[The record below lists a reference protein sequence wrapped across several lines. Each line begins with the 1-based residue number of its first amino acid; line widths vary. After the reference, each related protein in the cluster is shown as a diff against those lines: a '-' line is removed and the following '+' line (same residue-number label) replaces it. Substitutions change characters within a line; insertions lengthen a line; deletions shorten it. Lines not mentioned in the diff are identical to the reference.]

1 MALRQT
7 IEWRDMTALWYRRQ
21 LTPPGQQSPGLITTI
36 FFCFLLLFHKRGHC
50 SIPAVPLQHVFSKR
64 RRMFTVKRKQN
75 WCKWTNPM
83 GTSGAAN
90 GFCGGELG
98 VIADSIAAAT
108 VCCKF
113 PKICLFVTIVAIS
126 SVCFAQCFLT
136 LNLIHIKFKLK
147 RFTKAGE

>member
-1 MALRQT
+1 M
-7 IEWRDMTALWYRRQ
+7 Q
-21 LTPPGQQSPGLITTI
+21 LNWH
-36 FFCFLLLFHKRGHC
+36 FLLGQVKFNIACCGYGTAANNRVTGYDCAMIPSATNTAGATIARFNHYQFLLIFTGLSYCFHHC
-50 SIPAVPLQHVFSKR
+50 SLPAVPLQHVFSSQ

-83 GTSGAAN
+83 GISGAAN

-113 PKICLFVTIVAIS
+113 PKICLFH
-126 SVCFAQCFLT
+126 
-136 LNLIHIKFKLK
+136 NWKFEW
-147 RFTKAGE
+147 RWRY